1 MTAVVAQTSATG
13 VTPVVGGVAH
23 VHAAIDVLAAAEVG
37 EVSGHDVAEVDR
49 AMTRLAA
56 VKLSMVAAAHR
67 QGAAQRAGMTN
78 TGAWLAA
85 HTRSWGAQA
94 AADVALAVALEES
107 LPVTREALAVGALS
121 TEHAAV
127 IAGTTSRLP
136 ETLTGTERAKVE
148 AALVGQ
154 AARVNPGLL
163 RRSAKRALLAAERT
177 AQEALE
183 HEDAELR
190 GEEDRAWRRTRLT
203 LHDNL
208 DGTVTGHFTVPT
220 LAGAILRKTIQ
231 QMVSPRRQ
239 ARDGSAQV

>member
-1 MTAVVAQTSATG
+1 M
-13 VTPVVGGVAH
+13 
-23 VHAAIDVLAAAEVG
+23 
-37 EVSGHDVAEVDR
+37 SGHDVAEVDR

-94 AADVALAVALEES
+94 AADVSLATALDES

-136 ETLTGTERAKVE
+136 ESLTRAERAKVE
-148 AALVGQ
+148 AALVAQ
-154 AARVNPGLL
+154 AARVDPGLL
-163 RRSAKRALLAAERT
+163 RRSARRALLAAERT
-177 AQEALE
+177 AAGGP
-183 HEDAELR
+183 ASTR
-190 GEEDRAWRRTRLT
+190 TPSCAARRTRAWR
-203 LHDNL
+203 
-208 DGTVTGHFTVPT
+208 
-220 LAGAILRKTIQ
+220 
-231 QMVSPRRQ
+231 
-239 ARDGSAQV
+239 GSA